1 MSQLLD
7 RGLHPVARLNES
19 AVAVNVTGRITVVSD
34 WQVRGI
40 ECPEYCALT
49 KCCRLAVVWEQVLVN
64 PETKADVWVHDEIED
79 CTARYM
85 CVLVDVALAI
95 GNLCNSTHWIYDDTL
110 DAVRCTWMN
119 VDEHE

>member
-1 MSQLLD
+1 VSYDSSSD
-7 RGLHPVARLNES
+7 RHLAS
-19 AVAVNVTGRITVVSD
+19 
-34 WQVRGI
+34 
-40 ECPEYCALT
+40 EYLTQDAALT
-49 KCCRLAVVWEQVLVN
+49 ECCRLGVVWEQVLVN

-95 GNLCNSTHWIYDDTL
+95 CNLCNSTHWIYDDTL